1 MPTDKRATVSC
12 IIPARNESGYLKEL
26 ITEVLEIRQISEIV
40 IVEGG
45 SSDNT
50 WEVIQEIQRA
60 HPSVITALQQSGTGK
75 FNAVLCGAATIRADY
90 VLIWDADGTVS
101 PTDTLSVINLAL
113 QTQSPV
119 IGNRLKG
126 SIAPGAMRFAN
137 YMGNWL
143 FAFAWAPILK
153 FKMTDMLCGTKIFP
167 TSILTE
173 LPKGLIDADPY
184 GDFALVAFS
193 RLKGLD
199 VLSIPVDYKARV
211 YGTTN
216 IKRWSGGIALLLC
229 TIRVY
234 FLITNSLWESKVKKI
249 QNS

>member
-1 MPTDKRATVSC
+1 
-12 IIPARNESGYLKEL
+12 
-26 ITEVLEIRQISEIV
+26 V

-60 HPSVITALQQSGTGK
+60 HPTLITALQQSGTGK
-75 FNAVLCGAATIRADY
+75 FDAVLCGAAIVSTDF

-101 PTDTLSVINLAL
+101 PVDTLAVINLAIK
-113 QTQSPV
+113 TNNPV

-126 SIAPGAMRFAN
+126 SIAPNAMRFAN
-137 YMGNWL
+137 YIGNWL

-153 FKMTDMLCGTKIFP
+153 FKITDMLCGTKIFP
-167 TSILTE
+167 TSILID

-193 RLKGLD
+193 RLRGLD
-199 VLSIPVDYKARV
+199 VHSIPVDYEARV
-211 YGTTN
+211 YGSTN
-216 IKRWSGGIALLLC
+216 IKRWSGGIALLIC

-234 FLITNSLWESKVKKI
+234 FLIINASFKSRLVKN